1 MRQDLLVSGSGRG
14 GGRCRCN
21 RLSAVEGVEG
31 RMGMIDVISYPVGA
45 VLRIGRRRRVRGRG
59 GMHGGR
65 HDVVQFGIAADKD
78 GGGCTRVAHYFA
90 TQIFSIYPQ
99 IKHHEEVHNLRT
111 YQGFQDLA
119 VMLKYAA
126 IQFKRA

>member
-21 RLSAVEGVEG
+21 RLSAVEGIEG
-31 RMGMIDVISYPVGA
+31 RMGVIDGISYSIGA

-59 GMHGGR
+59 GMHSGR
-65 HDVVQFGIAADKD
+65 HEVGQFGIAADKD

-90 TQIFSIYPQ
+90 T
-99 IKHHEEVHNLRT
+99 
-111 YQGFQDLA
+111 
-119 VMLKYAA
+119 
-126 IQFKRA
+126 